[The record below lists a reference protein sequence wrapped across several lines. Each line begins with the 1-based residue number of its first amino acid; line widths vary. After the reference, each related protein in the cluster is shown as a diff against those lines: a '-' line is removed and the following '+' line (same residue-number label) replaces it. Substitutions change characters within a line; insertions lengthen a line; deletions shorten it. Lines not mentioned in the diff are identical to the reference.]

1 MRKLDIA
8 AAVFLL
14 GLSALIVFETRDLPY
29 WAGFTPGPAFA
40 TFWVSASGALIGV
53 ALLIQGFLSERRPV
67 ELPDRAGV
75 RQVLLCIASLWL
87 LLAALPW
94 LGTLLSGLLFM
105 LVFLLGIARRP
116 LVPSIFT
123 SVLTVGII
131 EAVFGFWLHIDLPEG
146 MVGF

>member
-8 AAVFLL
+8 AALFLI
-14 GLSALIVFETRDLPY
+14 GLSALIVLETRDLPY

-40 TFWVSASGALIGV
+40 TFWVSGTGALIGIV
-53 ALLIQGFLSERRPV
+53 LLIQGLVSERRPV
-67 ELPDRAGV
+67 EWPDRVGV
-75 RQVLLCIASLWL
+75 RQVLLCIAALWL

-94 LGTLLSGLLFM
+94 LGTVLSGLLFM

-116 LVPSIFT
+116 LVPSLFT

-131 EAVFGFWLHIDLPEG
+131 EAVFGLWLHIDLPEG